1 MKSKL
6 DLGKVLGKWT
16 QEPAPQA
23 PTQKPVLVTPTYD
36 VPLPPSYP
44 RREEVI
50 TDLKEGI
57 RTAASTATFL
67 EGLGMSEGINTAE
80 EEEEAGA
87 PGESLNPTE
96 LFQQAFG
103 GSSPDMRKAKALT
116 GAGKSKKPNGSTS
129 VTPAGLFD
137 TYTAVKLATILSEYD
152 KRIIADTAQL
162 RTYITNRL
170 LEESK
175 CGDTKHELRALE
187 LLGKISDVGLFSEK
201 TEITVTHTTDSLQHA
216 IKDKIGRLMGMVG
229 GDIQDAE
236 FEEVEEGEGEEDEFE
251 EDEFEEDVEDEE
263 EGESGTTIDEE
274 ITNG

>member
-16 QEPAPQA
+16 QEPAPKA
-23 PTQKPVLVTPTYD
+23 PIREPVLVTPTFAT
-36 VPLPPSYP
+36 PLPPSYP

-57 RTAASTATFL
+57 RTAASTATL
-67 EGLGMSEGINTAE
+67 LKKLGMFEDIGTAQE
-80 EEEEAGA
+80 EDESDA
-87 PGESLNPTE
+87 PTGLLNPTE

-103 GSSPDMRKAKALT
+103 GESPDMRKAKTLA
-116 GAGKSKKPNGSTS
+116 GIGKSKKPDGSTS

-175 CGDTKHELRALE
+175 CGDTRHELRALE

-201 TEITVTHTTDSLQHA
+201 TEITITHTTDSLQHA
-216 IKDKIGRLMGMVG
+216 IKDKIGRLMGMVR
-229 GDIQDAE
+229 GDIQDVE
-236 FEEVEEGEGEEDEFE
+236 FEEVEE
-251 EDEFEEDVEDEE
+251 EDEFEEDVEEDI
-263 EGESGTTIDEE
+263 GE
-274 ITNG
+274 

>member
-6 DLGKVLGKWT
+6 DLGGVLGKWT
-16 QEPAPQA
+16 QEPAPKA
-23 PTQKPVLVTPTYD
+23 PSQKPVLVTPTFD
-36 VPLPPSYP
+36 TPLPPSYP
-44 RREEVI
+44 RKEEAI

-57 RTAASTATFL
+57 RTAASTATL
-67 EGLGMSEGINTAE
+67 LNKLGMSEGINTAE
-80 EEEEAGA
+80 EEQG
-87 PGESLNPTE
+87 PDVPTGLLDPTG

-103 GSSPDMRKAKALT
+103 EESPDIQKAKALT
-116 GAGKSKKPNGSTS
+116 STGKRGSKKSKKLGDTTS
-129 VTPAGLFD
+129 VAPTELFD

-152 KRIIADTAQL
+152 KHIIADTAQL

-229 GDIQDAE
+229 DDIQDVE
-236 FEEVEEGEGEEDEFE
+236 F
-251 EDEFEEDVEDEE
+251 EDVEDEE
-263 EGESGTTIDEE
+263 EFEDVEVESETIVDEE
-274 ITNG
+274 EDVEEESE

>member
-6 DLGKVLGKWT
+6 DLGEVLGKWT
-16 QEPAPQA
+16 QEPASKA
-23 PTQKPVLVTPTYD
+23 PIRKPVLVTPTFD
-36 VPLPPSYP
+36 IPLPPSYP
-44 RREEVI
+44 RKEEAL

-57 RTAASTATFL
+57 RTAASTATL
-67 EGLGMSEGINTAE
+67 LNKLGMSEGINTAE
-80 EEEEAGA
+80 EEQG
-87 PGESLNPTE
+87 PDVPTGLLDPTG

-103 GSSPDMRKAKALT
+103 VESPDMQKAKALT
-116 GAGKSKKPNGSTS
+116 GTGKSKKPDGSTS

-152 KRIIADTAQL
+152 KRVIADTAQL

-201 TEITVTHTTDSLQHA
+201 TEITVTHTMDSLQHA

-229 GDIQDAE
+229 DDIQDVE
-236 FEEVEEGEGEEDEFE
+236 FEDVEEDVEEDEFE
-251 EDEFEEDVEDEE
+251 DVE
-263 EGESGTTIDEE
+263 GED
-274 ITNG
+274 

>member
-80 EEEEAGA
+80 EEEESGA

-103 GSSPDMRKAKALT
+103 GSSPDMRKAKTLA
-116 GAGKSKKPNGSTS
+116 GIGKSKKPDGSTS
-129 VTPAGLFD
+129 VAPAGLFD

-236 FEEVEEGEGEEDEFE
+236 FEEVEEGEEDEFE